1 MEREAERV
9 AVDEYELDRQAWSLP
24 RPLKW
29 PQTSQAP
36 FSVQSRREDKAEPE
50 REAA

>member
-1 MEREAERV
+1 MEREAEKGRCRRV
-9 AVDEYELDRQAWSLP
+9 RARSPSVEPSTSAKR
-24 RPLKW
+24 